1 MFYFFSNIVI
11 LQLMF
16 INLLLPIFIIPP
28 EGFTAVRPQ
37 AEHRLITLNDQ
48 TDYLPPQDHAL
59 N

>member
-1 MFYFFSNIVI
+1 
-11 LQLMF
+11 MF